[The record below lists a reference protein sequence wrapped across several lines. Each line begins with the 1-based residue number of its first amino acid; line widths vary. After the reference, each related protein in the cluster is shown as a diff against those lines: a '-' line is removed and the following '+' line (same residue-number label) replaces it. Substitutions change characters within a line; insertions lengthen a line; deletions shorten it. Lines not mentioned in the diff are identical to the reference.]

1 MLGNRPNNLY
11 KKAYAFGVRTVKAYQ
26 HLSQERREY
35 VLSKQLLRCGTS
47 IGANVAEA
55 NGAISEADFSAK
67 ISIAYKEC
75 LETKY
80 WLNLLHDTDY
90 LSTPAFTSLFADADE
105 LGKLLYT
112 ILRVTRNLKPSPSA
126 SKKTPPADDN

>member
-1 MLGNRPNNLY
+1 MIGGKPNVLY
-11 KKAYAFGVRTVKAYQ
+11 EKAYAFGVRAVLAYQ
-26 HLSQERREY
+26 FLSKEKQEY

-67 ISIAYKEC
+67 ISIAYKES

-80 WLNLLHDTDY
+80 WLHLLRDTDY
-90 LSTPAFTSLFADADE
+90 LTFSMFESLVMDADE
-105 LGKLLYT
+105 LSKMLFST
-112 ILRVTRNLKPSPSA
+112 LRSTNRV
-126 SKKTPPADDN
+126 KTPAQNQP